1 MEAGAPLNR
10 QVLVEG
16 WHTPQGKPGSD
27 VVSELIQASFAVTL
41 EHDCEAITTVMLV
54 LINHRAIAQFDARAT
69 IDRVGLSA

>member
-1 MEAGAPLNR
+1 
-10 QVLVEG
+10 
-16 WHTPQGKPGSD
+16 

-54 LINHRAIAQFDARAT
+54 LINHRAIAQFDTRAT